1 MRLINHVKC
10 FNAPFSDNT
19 DKILVAA
26 SKWRLDDCCERL
38 RVTHRPIES
47 GPDFG
52 LSARESD
59 SSELSRI
66 YLATVP
72 KRGVLCSGVVEYV
85 GERIANHPRI
95 EQQIAGDE
103 RPYRTVWTKPR
114 IGVTGIKLLA
124 AIKIGP

>member
-10 FNAPFSDNT
+10 FNALFSDNT

-26 SKWRLDDCCERL
+26 SKWRLDDCSERL
-38 RVTHRPIES
+38 RVTHRPIGS
-47 GPDFG
+47 GADLG

-59 SSELSRI
+59 SSELPRI

-72 KRGVLCSGVVEYV
+72 KRGVLRGGVVEYL

-95 EQQIAGDE
+95 EQQMARG
-103 RPYRTVWTKPR
+103 
-114 IGVTGIKLLA
+114 
-124 AIKIGP
+124 